1 MGAHLLVGAVVGVVK
16 IVIASEV
23 YLGACRV
30 GIIGEGVN
38 LRWSIC
44 ADVSEGGSGEGGG
57 CSG

>member
-1 MGAHLLVGAVVGVVK
+1 VGAHLLVGAVVGVVK

-44 ADVSEGGSGEGGG
+44 ADVSE
-57 CSG
+57 